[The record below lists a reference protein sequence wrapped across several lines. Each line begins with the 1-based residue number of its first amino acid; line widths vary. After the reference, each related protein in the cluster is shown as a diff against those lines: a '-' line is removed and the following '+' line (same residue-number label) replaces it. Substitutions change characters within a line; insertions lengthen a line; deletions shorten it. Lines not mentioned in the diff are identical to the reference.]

1 MRLKLTIYHCLT
13 ASIAAYL
20 IYFHDALN
28 FLLTHE
34 TTHVALL
41 ITAIYVAVSAYVFV
55 FAADSNWKAVSF
67 QGTLFPVLGII
78 GTITGLAIIGF
89 KADGNQLVLA
99 KMLVEHIGA
108 LFIPTGFGVG
118 AVFLLGQQL
127 GLCCNQYDGD

>member
-1 MRLKLTIYHCLT
+1 MRLKLTIYHSLT
-13 ASIAAYL
+13 ASIAAYV

-34 TTHVALL
+34 TTNVALL
-41 ITAIYVAVSAYVFV
+41 ISAIYIVVSAYVFV
-55 FAADSNWKAVSF
+55 FAADSNWKAVQF
-67 QGTLFPVLGII
+67 QASLFPVLGIL
-78 GTITGLAIIGF
+78 GTIGGLAVIGF
-89 KADGNQLVLA
+89 EANGDQLVLA

-127 GLCCNQYDGD
+127 GLCAGEYGG